1 MKIAALWRRV
11 MNAASVLLRP
21 NETRVFMSQ
30 RQAGVLVNE
39 DTAMTLAEWWA
50 CVSVISRTVAALPW
64 RVYERSSGGKRQV
77 DGQIAWLLNNQ
88 PNPEMSAFSF
98 REALMSHVLNWGN
111 GFAEI
116 QRDGSMR
123 PVALWLITPD
133 RVCIERDSAGALQ
146 YQVRG
151 DDGTQITL
159 RPDQMFH
166 LHGLGFDGVSGYSPV
181 RMAAR
186 SIGVGIA
193 QDVFA
198 QSFYA
203 NGTVMG
209 AVAEV
214 GASMSKDQIK
224 DFESYL
230 AERHGG
236 PGNAF
241 RPKVAPSGTKIHAMG
256 MPLTDAQFIESRG
269 LSITMAARWLGVPPH
284 KIADLSR
291 STNNNIEHQ
300 GIEFVSDAIVPWAT
314 RLEQEANIKLF
325 GARSMGRVYT
335 KLNVNALMRGDAKSR
350 AEFYRTMT
358 QIGAMSIN
366 EVRELE
372 ELNGIG
378 TAGDKHLVQL
388 NQTTLEYLVENPG
401 AKAAS
406 PAVDPAAPSN
416 PEKDE
421 RPEDEQAPQPSPTNV
436 IRAQALEWL
445 REQRRQQA

>member
-1 MKIAALWRRV
+1 MNLRDVWRRV
-11 MNAASVLLRP
+11 VNAASVFLRP
-21 NETRVFMSQ
+21 NESRVFMSQ

-64 RVYERSSGGKRQV
+64 RVYELSSDGKRQV

-133 RVCIERDSAGALQ
+133 RVCIERDPDGALQ
-146 YQVRG
+146 YKVSG
-151 DDGTQITL
+151 DDGMQITL

-209 AVAEV
+209 TVAEV
-214 GASMSKDQIK
+214 GATMNKDQIK

-236 PGNAF
+236 PANAF

-300 GIEFVSDAIVPWAT
+300 GIEFVTDTIRPGCVRW
-314 RLEQEANIKLF
+314 EQSMQRDLF
-325 GARSMGRVYT
+325 AGKRTHRVT
-335 KLNVNALMRGDAKSR
+335 FDLDGLMRGDSAARAAFNASALQNGYKSR
-350 AEFYRTMT
+350 NEIRREEGYNQSEAPGMSDYTVQSNMIKVGDMGKFLENKQPKQTET
-358 QIGAMSIN
+358 QS
-366 EVRELE
+366 
-372 ELNGIG
+372 
-378 TAGDKHLVQL
+378 
-388 NQTTLEYLVENPG
+388 
-401 AKAAS
+401 
-406 PAVDPAAPSN
+406 
-416 PEKDE
+416 
-421 RPEDEQAPQPSPTNV
+421 
-436 IRAQALEWL
+436 
-445 REQRRQQA
+445 